1 MNIPTNMVITG
12 RIWKSKNDSMIAA
25 IPNSKRTILPRL
37 ASVLTSIIPIINA
50 KNRNAPMY
58 KVENPSYISAAIKET
73 ESRFQPHSD
82 IVASRRDVIT

>member
-12 RIWKSKNDSMIAA
+12 EFGNQKRQYDSC
-25 IPNSKRTILPRL
+25 NSKQQANHFTP
-37 ASVLTSIIPIINA
+37 ACVSSYQHYSDNQC

-82 IVASRRDVIT
+82 IVAFRRDVIT